1 MKTDDL
7 ISMLAAGEPAMDRLA
22 MAKRFAL
29 ALLVGGVAAV
39 VLMALYFGVRPDLA
53 EVARTPVFW
62 AKLALPGSL
71 ALGSLW
77 LSTRL
82 ARPGVEGG
90 AAWASLCLPIIV
102 VWLAA
107 IAALWQAPTE
117 ARMPMLL
124 GISWKECPFNIAM
137 LSVPGFISVFWALRG
152 LAPTRLRLAGAGGGL
167 LAGSTA
173 TLAYCLH
180 CPEIEVPFWGV
191 WYLSGMLL
199 PALFGAIVGPYLLRW

>member
-107 IAALWQAPTE
+107 IAAPSSG
-117 ARMPMLL
+117 RYDR
-124 GISWKECPFNIAM
+124 CNR
-137 LSVPGFISVFWALRG
+137 LSVLYFPFSEATPSG
-152 LAPTRLRLAGAGGGL
+152 LSAKPACRRA
-167 LAGSTA
+167 
-173 TLAYCLH
+173 
-180 CPEIEVPFWGV
+180 CP
-191 WYLSGMLL
+191 
-199 PALFGAIVGPYLLRW
+199 